1 MIKVTRNTK
10 DEPICELRGNVME
23 LSIEIIAAVDSYMT
37 AFIREESAED
47 FLKDF
52 TQGIKDYRAIRT
64 TTVTN
69 VTNLDQILGGDKS

>member
-1 MIKVTRNTK
+1 MIKVTRNK
-10 DEPICELRGNVME
+10 NDKPVCELRGNVYE
-23 LSIEIIAAVDSYMT
+23 LSIEIIAAVDSFMT

-52 TQGIKDYRAIRT
+52 TQGIKDYRAVRT